1 MLTQD
6 YTGDAWG
13 GFSNLSTGALTES
26 MLNFGIIPGFICGLL
41 LLFALFVAA
50 GHMYRAVVAAP
61 KTRPPLK
68 ALGSHIRYI
77 FIVQFVAGMLLG
89 EFANSVVNIILQ
101 LIILSGIM
109 FFIHMLES
117 HYVPARRQRIAHETN
132 HAA

>member
-13 GFSNLSTGALTES
+13 GYSNLSTGALTES

-41 LLFALFVAA
+41 LLFALFVGAS
-50 GHMYRAVVAAP
+50 HMYRAVVAAP
-61 KTRPPLK
+61 KT
-68 ALGSHIRYI
+68 GSHIRYI
-77 FIVQFVAGMLLG
+77 FVVQFVAGMLLG

-117 HYVPARRQRIAHETN
+117 HYLPARRQRITHETN
-132 HAA
+132 HAAT